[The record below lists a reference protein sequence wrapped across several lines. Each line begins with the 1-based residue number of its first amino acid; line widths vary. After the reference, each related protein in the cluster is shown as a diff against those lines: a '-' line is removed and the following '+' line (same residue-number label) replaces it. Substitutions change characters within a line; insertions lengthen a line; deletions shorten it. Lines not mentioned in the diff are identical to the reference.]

1 VANNRTE
8 KDRITYFN
16 AMYDP
21 VDVVNRGW
29 RDLLKG
35 RDLSTFGFIARMQI
49 LLVKILPHRLVMK
62 VWCGQ
67 QKIAD

>member
-1 VANNRTE
+1 
-8 KDRITYFN
+8 
-16 AMYDP
+16 MYDP

-67 QKIAD
+67 QKINN